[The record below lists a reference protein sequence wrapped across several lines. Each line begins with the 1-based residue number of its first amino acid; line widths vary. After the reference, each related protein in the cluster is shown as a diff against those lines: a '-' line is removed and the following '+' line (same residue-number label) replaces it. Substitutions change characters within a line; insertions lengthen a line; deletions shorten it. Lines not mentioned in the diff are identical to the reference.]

1 MFDMLDRALERAA
14 AFDDAEVE
22 VYGERSASRRVKVF
36 GGEVEQLTA
45 ARRAGLGVR
54 VVRAGAA
61 GYAYTSELSPDGIDA
76 VVRRAYDHA
85 AVSDPD
91 QFVALPDPGGGPADV
106 DPYDSRVETVSDTA
120 RVDLALAV
128 EAAAR
133 GADRRVKTVEDTI
146 YADGEGE
153 VFLASTTGVRGSYR
167 ASQCYAFAYVL
178 AEEEGQVETGI
189 SYTVGRALPDLE
201 PAACGAEAAARA
213 CRLLGAR
220 KCPSMKATV
229 VLDPFVA
236 AGVIG
241 VLSSALTAD
250 AVQKGRSLF
259 AGREGEQV
267 AAPGLSLTDDGR
279 HPDGLDSA
287 PFDGEGTPSQRTPLI
302 ADGALQGFLY
312 DTYTARKAG
321 RSSTGNGLRG
331 SYQGLPG
338 VHPTN
343 LLIEGDVAPVDDLVA
358 AVERGVL
365 VTDAVGVHSGANP
378 VSGEFSVGISGILIE
393 NGRLTTPVREVTLA
407 GDLLAMLRGIV
418 AVGDDARWV
427 PGGSILTPSL
437 VIEGMAIGGT

>member
-1 MFDMLDRALERAA
+1 MFELLDAALERVGALGEA
-14 AFDDAEVE
+14 DVE
-22 VYGERSASRRVKVF
+22 VYGERSTSRRVKVY

-45 ARRAGLGVR
+45 ARRTGLGVR
-54 VVRAGAA
+54 VVRGGAA
-61 GYAYTSELSPDGIDA
+61 GYAYTSELSPEGVDI
-76 VVRRAYDHA
+76 VVRRAFEHA
-85 AVSDPD
+85 AVGDPD
-91 QFVALPDPGGGPADV
+91 EFVALPEPGGAPADV
-106 DPYDSRVETVSDTA
+106 DPYDARVEGVSDDA
-120 RVDLALAV
+120 RVELALAV

-133 GADRRVKTVEDTI
+133 AADPRVKTVEDTI

-167 ASQCYAFAYVL
+167 SSQCYGFAYVL
-178 AEEEGQVETGI
+178 AEEKGQVETGI
-189 SYTVGRALPDLE
+189 SFTVGRALPDLDPE
-201 PAACGAEAAARA
+201 ACGAEAAARA

-236 AGVIG
+236 ASVIG

-259 AGREGEQV
+259 AGREGQAV
-267 AAPGLSLTDDGR
+267 AAAAFSLTDDGR

-287 PFDGEGTPSQRTPLI
+287 PFDGEGTPSRRTPLV
-302 ADGALQGFLY
+302 AGGVLQGFLY

-321 RSSTGNGLRG
+321 RASTGNGLRG
-331 SYQGLPG
+331 SYQALPG

-343 LLIEGDVAPVDDLVA
+343 LLVEGTATPVDEIVA
-358 AVERGVL
+358 GIERGVL

-378 VSGEFSVGISGILIE
+378 VSGEFSVGISGVLIE
-393 NGRLTTPVREVTLA
+393 SGRLTTPVREVTLA
-407 GDLLAMLRGIV
+407 GDLLGMLRGVV
-418 AVGDDARWV
+418 ATGDDARWV

>member
-1 MFDMLDRALERAA
+1 MFEVLDRALERAA
-14 AFDDAEVE
+14 ALGDAEAE
-22 VYGERSASRRVKVF
+22 VYGERSRSRRVKVYA
-36 GGEVEQLTA
+36 GEVEQFTA
-45 ARRAGLGVR
+45 ARRAGLGAR
-54 VVRAGAA
+54 VVHGGAA
-61 GYAYTSELSPDGIDA
+61 GYAYTSELTADGVDA
-76 VVRRAYDHA
+76 VVRRAYEHA
-85 AVSDPD
+85 AVSDAD
-91 QFVALPDPGGGPADV
+91 EFVGLPAPAGEPADV
-106 DPYDSRVETVSDTA
+106 DPYDPRVETVEDDA

-133 GADRRVKTVEDTI
+133 AADPRVKTVEDTI

-167 ASQCYAFAYVL
+167 ASQSYAFAHVL
-178 AEEEGQVETGI
+178 AEEGGQVETGI
-189 SYTVGRALPDLE
+189 SYAVGRALPYLE
-201 PAACGAEAAARA
+201 PEACGAEAAARA

-259 AGREGEQV
+259 AGREGEAV
-267 AAPGLSLTDDGR
+267 AAAAFSLTDDGR

-302 ADGALQGFLY
+302 EDGVLCGFLY
-312 DTYTARKAG
+312 DSYTARKAG
-321 RSSTGNGLRG
+321 GASTGNGLRG

-338 VHPTN
+338 VRPTN
-343 LLIEGDVAPVDDLVA
+343 LLVEGATAPVDDLVA
-358 AVERGVL
+358 AIERGVL

-393 NGRLTTPVREVTLA
+393 SGRLTTPVREVTLA
-407 GDLLAMLRGIV
+407 GDLLGMLRGVV
-418 AVGDDARWV
+418 ALGDDARWV